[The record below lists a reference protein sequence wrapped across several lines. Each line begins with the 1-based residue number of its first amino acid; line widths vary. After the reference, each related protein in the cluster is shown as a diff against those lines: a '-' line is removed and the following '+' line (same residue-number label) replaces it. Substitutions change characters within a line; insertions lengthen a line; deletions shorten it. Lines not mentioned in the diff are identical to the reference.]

1 MPRQQTRTIYLAGP
15 ITGCNEG
22 QKKVWRDRVRRSWS
36 NDFNFYCP
44 VERLDALVERK
55 VRITPY
61 QVVNLDMK
69 AIRESDA
76 IIANMWKESIGTAI
90 GVALAA
96 FNGKPVVVIDKN
108 MLNSRTLNFY
118 AYAVVSD
125 EDEAIQ
131 RLKEY
136 FRTVDKIQTVQK
148 SKGKPEE
155 QFRIDKLVVSI
166 RNACYAA
173 GQNEFL
179 AAAEIVPEVLAK
191 LATVETAAE
200 GSVKSSAIKNAV
212 FEVLAELENDEEKGE
227 SFQRIRQA
235 WDQFNKKE
243 PLTEFSPQPQPR
255 IKIFCDPQPVAFF
268 NPKAHKLL
276 WGKLKIRK
284 VEDIPVSARGV
295 FREICRVD
303 GIGEIHF
310 GNIDG
315 PPHHGPCKVEISAHN
330 NPRQIKGTCFD
341 EGKYGGLQTF
351 KIRVKD
357 QSLRDHVLNTMRE
370 HLRSLGLL
378 NRPEKKV

>member
-1 MPRQQTRTIYLAGP
+1 MPRRQIRTIYLAGP
-15 ITGCNEG
+15 ITGCNEA
-22 QKKVWRDRVRRSWS
+22 QKKVWRDRIRRSCLG
-36 NDFNFYCP
+36 DFNFYCP
-44 VERLDALVERK
+44 VERLEALREQG

-76 IIANMWKESIGTAI
+76 VIANMWKESIGTSI

-96 FNGKPVVVIDKN
+96 FNGKPVVIIDRN
-108 MLNSRTLNFY
+108 MLNSHTLNFY
-118 AYAVVSD
+118 AYAVVRE
-125 EDEAIQ
+125 EDEAIL

-148 SKGKPEE
+148 SKGKPDE

-179 AAAEIVPEVLAK
+179 ATAEIVPEVLAK

-200 GSVKSSAIKNAV
+200 GTVKSSAIKSAV

-243 PLTEFSPQPQPR
+243 PLTEFSPKAQPK
-255 IKIFCDPQPVAFF
+255 IKIFSNPQPVAFS

-276 WGKLKIRK
+276 RGKLKIRR

-303 GIGEIHF
+303 GISEIHF

-330 NPRQIKGTCFD
+330 NPRQIKGICFD
-341 EGKYGGLQTF
+341 EGKYGGLQSF

-357 QSLRDHVLNTMRE
+357 QALRDNVLNTMRE
-370 HLRSLGLL
+370 HLRSLNLL
-378 NRPEKKV
+378 NRPEK